1 MSQRPIYLDYM
12 ATTPVDPLV
21 REKMVQCLDM
31 SGTFGNPASSEHQ
44 YGWDADA
51 LVKQARQQVA
61 DLIHA
66 EPREII
72 WTSGAT
78 ESNNLAIK
86 GAAEFYQNNGK
97 HIITVKTEHKAVLD
111 PCAALQ
117 KSGFDVTYLTPKSDG
132 LIDLA
137 ELEAAIRP
145 DTILISVMFV
155 NNEIGV
161 IQDMAAITALAKS
174 HGVLV
179 HSDCAQAAGKLPLD
193 VMQLPIDL
201 MSFSSH
207 KVYGPK
213 GMGALYVRRN
223 PRVRLQA
230 QIHGGGHEQG
240 LRSGTLAT
248 HQIVGMG
255 EAFAI
260 ASQRLEQ
267 DMTEI
272 TALTERLW
280 HGISQLPGVHLNGS
294 DEHRVI
300 GNLNISFEGID
311 GEALILSMREL
322 AVSSGSACNSANL
335 QSSYVL
341 QAIGV
346 PKPLANAAVRF
357 SVGRFTTEDE
367 IDRAIAC
374 VTEKVTQ
381 LRRIAPSGD

>member
-1 MSQRPIYLDYM
+1 MSDRPIYLDYM

-21 REKMVQCLDM
+21 RDKMMQCLDL

-51 LVKQARQQVA
+51 SVKKARLQVA

-78 ESNNLAIK
+78 ESNNLALK

-97 HIITVKTEHKAVLD
+97 HIITLKTEHKAVLD

-117 KSGFDVTYLTPKSDG
+117 KQGFDVTYITPQQSGLLDLT
-132 LIDLA
+132 

-145 DTILISVMFV
+145 DTILVSVMYV

-161 IQDMAAITALAKS
+161 IQDMAAITEIAKR

-193 VMQLPIDL
+193 VTKLPIDL

-223 PRVRLQA
+223 PRVRLSA

-260 ASQRLEQ
+260 AANRLEQ

-272 TALTERLW
+272 TVLTDRLW
-280 HGISQLPGVHLNGS
+280 QGIKQLPGVHLNGS
-294 DEHRVI
+294 AEHRVI

-346 PKPLANAAVRF
+346 SKALANAAVRF

-374 VTEKVTQ
+374 VVEKVTQ
-381 LRRIAPSGD
+381 LRRIAPTED

>member
-1 MSQRPIYLDYM
+1 MTQRPIYLDYM
-12 ATTPVDPLV
+12 ATTPVDPSV
-21 REKMVQCLDM
+21 REKMIHCLDIA
-31 SGTFGNPASSEHQ
+31 GTFGNPASSEHQ

-78 ESNNLAIK
+78 ESNNLALK
-86 GAAEFYQNNGK
+86 GAAEFYQHNGK

-117 KSGFDVTYLTPKSDG
+117 KCGFDVTYLTPQSDG
-132 LIDLA
+132 LIDLD
-137 ELEAAIRP
+137 ELEASIKP
-145 DTILISVMFV
+145 DTILISVMYV

-161 IQDMAAITALAKS
+161 IQDMAAICDIAKR

-193 VMQLPIDL
+193 VTQLPIDL

-230 QIHGGGHEQG
+230 QVHGGGHEQG

-260 ASQRLEQ
+260 AASRLKQ
-267 DMTEI
+267 DMIEI
-272 TALTERLW
+272 TELTDRLW
-280 HGISQLPGVHLNGS
+280 QGINQLPGVHLNGS
-294 DEHRVI
+294 AEHRVI
-300 GNLNISFEGID
+300 GNLNVSFEGID

-346 PKPLANAAVRF
+346 PKVLANAAVRF
-357 SVGRFTTEDE
+357 SVGRFTTADE
-367 IDRAIAC
+367 VDRAIVC
-374 VTEKVTQ
+374 ITEKVTQ
-381 LRRIAPSGD
+381 LRRIAPTDE

>member
-1 MSQRPIYLDYM
+1 MTAKPIYLDYM
-12 ATTPVDPLV
+12 ATTPVDPRV
-21 REKMVQCLDM
+21 KDKMVQCLDM
-31 SGTFGNPASSEHQ
+31 SGNFGNPASSEHQ

-61 DLIHA
+61 DLMHA

-78 ESNNLAIK
+78 ESNNLALK

-111 PCAALQ
+111 PCAALEKQ
-117 KSGFDVTYLTPKSDG
+117 GFEVTYLTPQSDG
-132 LIDLA
+132 LVDLQ
-137 ELEAAIRP
+137 ELEATIRS
-145 DTILISVMFV
+145 DTILISIMYV

-161 IQDMAAITALAKS
+161 IQDMAAICDIAKR

-193 VMQLPIDL
+193 VAKIPIDL

-213 GMGALYVRRN
+213 GMGALYVRRQ
-223 PRVRLQA
+223 PRVRLTA

-260 ASQRLEQ
+260 AHQQLEQ

-272 TALTERLW
+272 TALTQRLW
-280 HGISQLPGVHLNGS
+280 QGISQLPGVYLNGS
-294 DEHRVI
+294 SEHRVI
-300 GNLNISFEGID
+300 GNLNVSFEGID
-311 GEALILSMREL
+311 GEALILSMRDI

-341 QAIGV
+341 AAIGV
-346 PKPLANAAVRF
+346 PKYLANSAVRF
-357 SVGRFTTEDE
+357 SVGRFTSADDIE
-367 IDRAIAC
+367 RAIAC
-374 VTEKVTQ
+374 ITEKVIK
-381 LRRIAPSGD
+381 LRQISPTKD